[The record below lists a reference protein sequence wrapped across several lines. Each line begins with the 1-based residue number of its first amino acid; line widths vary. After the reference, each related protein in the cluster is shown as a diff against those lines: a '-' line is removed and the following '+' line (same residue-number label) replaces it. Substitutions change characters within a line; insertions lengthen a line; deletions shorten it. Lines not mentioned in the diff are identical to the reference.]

1 MIYDDKELANIP
13 GLREYLESF
22 VTPRRLELLEKVL
35 ADRTRH
41 LTVALEDIWHSPNA
55 SAIIRTCEC
64 FGVQD
69 LAIIENSVRF
79 KANTNV
85 VRGAAKWITINRFKE
100 KGKNNTKECFNYFR
114 ENGYKIAATTLR
126 NEKYTPLEEI
136 PMTDK
141 LAVCFGCEETGLSD
155 YAHAEADYFIQLP
168 MYGFTESFNISVSVA
183 MILQTLTKRLRESD
197 LDIKITD
204 DEKQPLLINWLRKS
218 IKNDTLL
225 IKRFLSESGQQA

>member
-1 MIYDDKELANIP
+1 LIYDDKELANIP

-22 VTPRRLELLEKVL
+22 VTTRRLELIEKVL
-35 ADRTRH
+35 AARTRH
-41 LTVALEDIWHSPNA
+41 LTIALEDIWHSPNA

-69 LAIIENSVRF
+69 LAIIENTVRF

-85 VRGAAKWITINRFKE
+85 VRGAAKWITINRFRGKS
-100 KGKNNTKECFNYFR
+100 KNNTEACFKYLR
-114 ENGYKIAATTLR
+114 KNGYKIAATTLR
-126 NEKYTPLEEI
+126 NEKYTPLEKI
-136 PMTDK
+136 PLKDK
-141 LAVCFGCEETGLSD
+141 LAICFGCEETGLSD

-168 MYGFTESFNISVSVA
+168 MFGFTESFNISVSVA
-183 MILQTLTKRLRESD
+183 MILQMLTSRLRKSD
-197 LDIKITD
+197 LDIKIAD

-225 IKRFLSESGQQA
+225 IKRFLDESGRKV